1 MTRVVKNKAYYI
13 NSAICVLI
21 MLCGWFLP
29 TIGGITPYGMIVLGI
44 FLGAIYGWVTVGF
57 IWPSFLSMILLG
69 LTDYGT
75 IEAVFAEGFSN
86 SVPLQIM
93 ISFIFFEVI
102 TKSGFVDYVS
112 KWLVNLKINDGHPWI
127 FSFILFFSS
136 GLLSSVTNQFMVIVV
151 FWVLIYSICNQLE
164 YTIRDKWTNY
174 VLVGVT
180 CFAELTLTLF
190 PFCPFSLIALGTASQ
205 VTDLGETNMLAWTM
219 IGLLILLTTCLLYII
234 VGRYVLKIDVT
245 KLKENIR
252 EINIEENILTKE
264 AKIGAIY
271 LAIFILIIVLPT
283 ILPDSWSITVFL
295 NKFGL
300 LGACSVCFIGLFF
313 FMDENGNSK
322 RNFSQFAKDGI
333 AWEMLILV
341 VATMPICAAMES
353 DETGIITT
361 FVSALTPIFQ
371 STGPIAFV
379 LLSVGILSIVSQFSH
394 NLILMFVFL
403 PPLTGICVE
412 LGINPIL
419 YVFLFMLGID
429 TAMATPG
436 GSAASAMM
444 FGNTK
449 WIDRK
454 RAYIYASLW
463 VFICLVVLFVIGYPL
478 GLIVF

>member
-1 MTRVVKNKAYYI
+1 
-13 NSAICVLI
+13 
-21 MLCGWFLP
+21 
-29 TIGGITPYGMIVLGI
+29 
-44 FLGAIYGWVTVGF
+44 
-57 IWPSFLSMILLG
+57 
-69 LTDYGT
+69 
-75 IEAVFAEGFSN
+75 
-86 SVPLQIM
+86 
-93 ISFIFFEVI
+93 
-102 TKSGFVDYVS
+102 
-112 KWLVNLKINDGHPWI
+112 
-127 FSFILFFSS
+127 
-136 GLLSSVTNQFMVIVV
+136 
-151 FWVLIYSICNQLE
+151 
-164 YTIRDKWTNY
+164 
-174 VLVGVT
+174 
-180 CFAELTLTLF
+180 
-190 PFCPFSLIALGTASQ
+190 
-205 VTDLGETNMLAWTM
+205 
-219 IGLLILLTTCLLYII
+219 
-234 VGRYVLKIDVT
+234 
-245 KLKENIR
+245 
-252 EINIEENILTKE
+252 
-264 AKIGAIY
+264 
-271 LAIFILIIVLPT
+271 
-283 ILPDSWSITVFL
+283 
-295 NKFGL
+295 
-300 LGACSVCFIGLFF
+300 
-313 FMDENGNSK
+313 MDENGNSK

-403 PPLTGICVE
+403 PPLIGICVE

-444 FGNTK
+444 FGNVK

-463 VFICLVVLFVIGYPL
+463 VFICLVILFVIGYPL